1 VTTLVEIVRL
11 FVQVLIFAIFARSI
25 LTWFPIDRGGPVFQ
39 ALDAITE
46 PILQPLRRIVPLI
59 GMVDITPMV
68 AIFLLY
74 AISYALGQSLS
85 N

>member
-1 VTTLVEIVRL
+1 MNTVVQIVQL
-11 FVQVLIFAIFARSI
+11 FVNVLIFAIFARSI

-46 PILQPLRRIVPLI
+46 PILQPLRRVIPLI
-59 GMVDITPMV
+59 GMIDITPMI
-68 AIFLLY
+68 AIFVLY
-74 AISYALGQSLS
+74 MISYALGQSLS

>member
-1 VTTLVEIVRL
+1 MTTLVEIVRL